1 MHALKLLLFSFS
13 IISIAGFSQDNP
25 AKPRYYYQQQ
35 FIAKHF
41 LQDPGTFQFNEP
53 SQVDSMFSTIDTA
66 WSQFVSGSMAGKV
79 NLPENV
85 LNNLDAYSYFW
96 TVISLATNHQ
106 INDAIEFYL
115 YKNYMLPSLQT
126 DVECISKNPLLLDQ
140 NLIWAGSLVNT
151 IIIGEKYY
159 SDTNAFRRL
168 YAITKTLNQQLLA
181 FQNANVDTTNSLKKL
196 LLILNNNS
204 CELESKKFFIDNNL
218 DSAHTF
224 LLTGISSN
232 KFYKP
237 RAVTFA
243 KSLIGH
249 YMAAGKKEKP
259 LAILNNLA
267 LNISD
272 DILPADTLK
281 EWYRQVDPINGL
293 STYEAIK
300 KGYTGRAYV
309 VSDER
314 PIKLPQKWNFMAN
327 AIPPEK
333 LKSAKYILVDF
344 WYSACSPCIAEI
356 PALNDLYNKL
366 KNNTD
371 VIFVSVNTDFIT
383 TNKNEQYIQELIEQ
397 HQIQFPVVYD
407 NAQANLSGQLTISG
421 YPSKFILNIKGEKI
435 IKADSSTITLSTFYN
450 YMNTIKN

>member
-1 MHALKLLLFSFS
+1 
-13 IISIAGFSQDNP
+13 
-25 AKPRYYYQQQ
+25 
-35 FIAKHF
+35 
-41 LQDPGTFQFNEP
+41 
-53 SQVDSMFSTIDTA
+53 
-66 WSQFVSGSMAGKV
+66 
-79 NLPENV
+79 
-85 LNNLDAYSYFW
+85 
-96 TVISLATNHQ
+96 
-106 INDAIEFYL
+106 
-115 YKNYMLPSLQT
+115 MLPSLQT